1 MLNLDSTLILQMI
14 NFLIIIFISKKYI
27 LKPILSN
34 IERRNEKLAYLQR
47 EIKVKEEKL
56 AELKKIYNLKLLE
69 ARNKLNDERKLT
81 LDNLKK
87 SFEEQRNTE
96 KNLNESY
103 YREQISI
110 LEQESDRLMNEL
122 SKKVPEFSELI
133 IEKLL

>member
-1 MLNLDSTLILQMI
+1 MLNLDSTLVLQMI
-14 NFLIIIFISKKYI
+14 NFLIIIFIAKRYI
-27 LKPILSN
+27 LEPILSN

-47 EIKVKEEKL
+47 EIKAKEEKL

-87 SFEEQRNTE
+87 SFEAQRTTE
-96 KNLNESY
+96 KKLNESY
-103 YREQISI
+103 YREQIAI
-110 LEQESDRLMNEL
+110 LKKESEKLMNEL
-122 SKKVPEFSELI
+122 NKKVPEFSELI